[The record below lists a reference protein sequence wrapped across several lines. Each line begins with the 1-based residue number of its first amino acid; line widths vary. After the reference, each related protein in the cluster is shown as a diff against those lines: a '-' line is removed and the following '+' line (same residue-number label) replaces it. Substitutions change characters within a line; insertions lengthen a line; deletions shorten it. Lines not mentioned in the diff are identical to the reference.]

1 MNASAPIGDTP
12 QIMTITDPTRSAP
25 EPEPETSS
33 RPARVRIWRRIGPS
47 DAFAHV
53 CLLLGALWVTA
64 HLWKDVRHRLL
75 ASNPGDHT
83 QFEWMLAHAARLFV
97 HPENPF
103 FSREMNLP
111 DGVNLMA
118 NTSALG
124 LTIPLAPVTL
134 IWGAPVA
141 FAVMLTLA
149 LWLTASAWYH
159 VFSRHL
165 VRSRPAAFVGAV
177 LCGFAPALVAHASG
191 QPNLVAQFAVPFIAL
206 TVLRLPGR
214 PVARGILLGLL
225 VVYQVFVNEEVLFFF
240 AMGIGVLVLLYAVL
254 DPRRVRQEWR
264 RFATG
269 LGVAAAVAI
278 PLLAYPLYWQFTG
291 AQGYH
296 GLPFPPSS
304 YTQDVLAYVTYAR
317 ESIGGRTPVPA
328 LGTSPNEDN
337 SSFGWP
343 LLALSLAVTVLFW
356 KRSRLV
362 RAASL
367 TAVVFAALSL
377 GPNLTVGGRKTHYPG
392 PFRLLLH
399 VPLVDLSVPGRF
411 TLVVIPI
418 VGMLLALGVQ
428 EAIDATPRMR
438 AAGVRL
444 WTPLWVIVLLGALV
458 PVLPTPVPAT
468 GRPPVPAFITSGQW
482 RRYVPAG
489 RTIVPVP
496 LGAWKSPEPLLWQ
509 AVARLDFA
517 MPRGY
522 FLGPSGPDNSQAMFG
537 APPRPTSSKLYAVS
551 VLPGEPVP
559 FVGGDSPL
567 GSVKYTQRPTDVA
580 TRVTAADRGQALAD
594 LRYWRAAVI
603 VLAPVGNEEQ
613 LWRTT
618 SDLVGFRPKFV
629 GGVWLWDV
637 RALVG

>member
-12 QIMTITDPTRSAP
+12 QTMTITDHARSAP

-33 RPARVRIWRRIGPS
+33 RPARALTWRWISPS
-47 DAFAHV
+47 DVLAHG
-53 CLLLGALWVTA
+53 CLFLGALWVTS
-64 HLWKDVRHRLL
+64 HLWKDVQHRVL

-103 FSREMNLP
+103 FSREMNFP

-134 IWGAPVA
+134 IWGPPVA

-165 VRSRPAAFVGAV
+165 VRSRPAAFAGAV

-191 QPNLVAQFAVPFIAL
+191 QPNLVAQFAIPFIVV

-214 PVARGILLGLL
+214 PVARGVLLGLL
-225 VVYQVFVNEEVLFFF
+225 VVYQAFVNEEVLFFF
-240 AMGIGVLVLLYAVL
+240 AQGIGVLVLLCAL
-254 DPRRVRQEWR
+254 FDLGRARQEWR
-264 RFATG
+264 RFLAG
-269 LGVAAAVAI
+269 LGVAALVAI
-278 PLLAYPLYWQFTG
+278 PLLAFPLYWQFTG
-291 AQGYH
+291 PQGYK

-304 YTQDVLAYVTYAR
+304 YTQDALAYVTYAR
-317 ESIGGRTPVPA
+317 EAVGGRAPVPT

-343 LLALSLAVTVLFW
+343 LLALSLAVTVLLW
-356 KRSRLV
+356 RRNRLV
-362 RAASL
+362 RAASI
-367 TAVVFAALSL
+367 TAVIFAALSL
-377 GPNLTVGGRKTHYPG
+377 GPNLTIGGRHTHYPG

-411 TLVVIPI
+411 TLVVIPVI
-418 VGMLLALGVQ
+418 GMLVALGVQ
-428 EAIDATPRMR
+428 QAIDATPRMR
-438 AAGVRL
+438 EAGVRV
-444 WTPLWVIVLLGALV
+444 WTLVWVIVLLGALV
-458 PVLPTPVPAT
+458 PVLPTPVPAA
-468 GRPPVPAFITSGQW
+468 GRPQVPAFITSGQW
-482 RRYVPAG
+482 RQYVPAG
-489 RTIVPVP
+489 RTMVPVP
-496 LGAWKSPEPLLWQ
+496 LGAWRSPEPLLWQ
-509 AVARLDFA
+509 AVARLDFN

-522 FLGPSGPDNSQAMFG
+522 FLGPSGPDDTQAMFG
-537 APPRPTSSKLYAVS
+537 APPRPTSTKLYAVS
-551 VLPGEPVP
+551 VLPGEPKP
-559 FVGGDSPL
+559 YVGGDTPL
-567 GSVKYTQRPTDVA
+567 GSVEFTERPTDVA

-603 VLAPVGNEEQ
+603 VLPPVGNEEQ

-618 SDLVGFRPKFV
+618 SELVGFRPKFV

-637 RALVG
+637 RGLVG